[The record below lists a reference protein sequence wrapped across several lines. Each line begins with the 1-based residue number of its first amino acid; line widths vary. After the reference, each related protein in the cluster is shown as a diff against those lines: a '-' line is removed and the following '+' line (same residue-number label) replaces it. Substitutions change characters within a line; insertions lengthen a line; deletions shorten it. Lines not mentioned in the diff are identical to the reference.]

1 MDGGGGQTSTKSSSQ
16 SFWFAKWVALGHADC
31 SVVGDGD
38 TVKCVSVAFVVLS
51 GLHSPPPR
59 RGNAEICILSVW
71 KASSPV
77 LSNFI
82 HSFTNPTRCCGISG
96 NDRAWMQFDRHVFS
110 ILFRAPRKSL
120 HLVFILFQSEYDIK
134 IYSFEAVPRRT
145 YVSRYHLLPL
155 CSFLWSVILCPN
167 DIRHP
172 LPSII
177 MKSRVIQLE
186 TYCDIWSRPI
196 SHLRSFPGSSISPGC
211 HLSSEYNV

>member
-1 MDGGGGQTSTKSSSQ
+1 MAAAGRRRQKAQVKVFGLQ
-16 SFWFAKWVALGHADC
+16 SGWRWDMLIARWWGMVIQWNVYQLHLLSCLGCTAH
-31 SVVGDGD
+31 
-38 TVKCVSVAFVVLS
+38 
-51 GLHSPPPR
+51 R